1 MNREQ
6 ALQKIAK
13 CLALA
18 KSANEHE
25 AAAAMRQAQAL
36 MAAHALE
43 SADVEL
49 ASVAEHPSRA
59 RSTVINLWEN
69 ALAHLV
75 GEAFGCQHF
84 SHQRQR
90 YIGTRFR
97 PTRDVV
103 FVGIGPAAEVA
114 SYAFDVLLR
123 QCTAARAEHV
133 KKQPSSCK
141 PITKTGR
148 GDRFAVAWVCAVRGL
163 VSRFAGQ
170 AGDQALIEAYIGKKY
185 PQLQSVKPKDKAV
198 GRNVRDM
205 DADAGYTQGAKARLE
220 HGLGASA
227 QPLALP
233 NTGCGP

>member
-6 ALQKIAK
+6 ALQKILK

-43 SADVEL
+43 SADVEM
-49 ASVAEHPSRA
+49 ASVAEHPSRG
-59 RSTVINLWEN
+59 RSTVINRWES

-84 SHQRQR
+84 SLLRQR
-90 YIGTRFR
+90 FIGSRFR
-97 PTRDVV
+97 LTRDVV
-103 FVGIGPAAEVA
+103 FVGVGAAAEVA
-114 SYAFDVLLR
+114 SYAYDVLLR

-133 KKQPSSCK
+133 KKQPGSCK
-141 PITKTGR
+141 PITKTAR
-148 GDRFAVAWVCAVRGL
+148 GDRFALAWVCAVRCL

-170 AGDQALIEAYIGKKY
+170 PGDQVLIASYIDKQH
-185 PQLQSVKPKDKAV
+185 PSLQSVKPKDKAV
-198 GRNVRDM
+198 GRNVRDQ
-205 DADAGYTQGAKARLE
+205 DADAGYAAGAKARLE
-220 HGLGASA
+220 RGLGASNA
-227 QPLALP
+227 PLKLP
-233 NTGCGP
+233 SAGCSP